1 MTGEAIIICR
11 VDNFR
16 FGHGLLPWFLVAFV
30 AAVKV
35 VILIPENRC

>member
-16 FGHGLLPWFLVAFV
+16 FGHGLLLWFLLSFV
-30 AAVKV
+30 TAVKV

>member
-16 FGHGLLPWFLVAFV
+16 FGHGLFPWFLLAFV
-30 AAVKV
+30 RLSKS
-35 VILIPENRC
+35 

>member
-16 FGHGLLPWFLVAFV
+16 FGNGRLPWFLLAFV

-35 VILIPENRC
+35 VILISENRC